1 MRQRMPGGSTR
12 AGGCRCVPVPDG
24 ECLGSARHGPGSE
37 VDAGT
42 YAISEMHGPSCTM
55 DRPDG
60 NDPVQSLCHRVPELF
75 RRWMLT
81 MITIYFDGLCRPKN
95 PGGVATY
102 GYVVYQDGK
111 KVKSGNG
118 VIGSGAG
125 MTNNVAEYSA
135 LKRAAEWVSQNGG
148 DDEIVI
154 KGDSQLVIHQMN
166 GTWQIKSETS
176 KKFVPEIRRLLEGRK
191 TRFIWIP
198 REQNIEADLL
208 SNVAYNQQGT
218 AETTE

>member
-1 MRQRMPGGSTR
+1 
-12 AGGCRCVPVPDG
+12 
-24 ECLGSARHGPGSE
+24 
-37 VDAGT
+37 
-42 YAISEMHGPSCTM
+42 
-55 DRPDG
+55 
-60 NDPVQSLCHRVPELF
+60 
-75 RRWMLT
+75 MLKD

-102 GYVVYQDGK
+102 GYLIYKDGK
-111 KVKSGNG
+111 KVKSGSG

-135 LKRAAEWVSQNGG
+135 LKHAAEWVNQNGA

-176 KKFVPEIRRLLEGRK
+176 KKFVPEIRRLLEDRK

-198 REQNIEADLL
+198 REQNAEADLL
-208 SNVAYNQQGT
+208 SNVAYSQPGKEPTDT
-218 AETTE
+218 AG

>member
-1 MRQRMPGGSTR
+1 
-12 AGGCRCVPVPDG
+12 
-24 ECLGSARHGPGSE
+24 
-37 VDAGT
+37 
-42 YAISEMHGPSCTM
+42 
-55 DRPDG
+55 
-60 NDPVQSLCHRVPELF
+60 
-75 RRWMLT
+75 

-102 GYVVYQDGK
+102 GFLIYKDGK
-111 KVKSGNG
+111 KVKSGSG

-135 LKRAAEWVSQNGG
+135 LKRAAEWVSRHGD

-176 KKFVPEIRRLLEGRK
+176 KKFVPEIRRLLRSRK
-191 TRFIWIP
+191 MRFIWIP
-198 REQNIEADLL
+198 REQNAEADLL
-208 SNVAYNQQGT
+208 SNLAYSQQGREPT
-218 AETTE
+218 DSAIEFS